1 MGRDVHGKMSKINV
15 ALKDGPQN
23 YKQHV
28 EDSNRFPGNQLSADF
43 ATVYSDHGLDYFAWS
58 ATCANIAPIIPVDAI
73 SASQSFQQMWQTGTA
88 HKVPNVSDAAL
99 FRKNAE
105 LGKGLPNRQHQR
117 AFFQFKHEGTHNDPF
132 DDAEEGE
139 VEALE
144 ERIMVWPVEMCRTY
158 SAHNIKVYQRR
169 TGEEERA
176 IV

>member
-73 SASQSFQQMWQTGTA
+73 SASQSFQQMW
-88 HKVPNVSDAAL
+88 NVSDAAL
-99 FRKNAE
+99 FRKDAE

-144 ERIMVWPVEMCRTY
+144 ERIMVWPAEMCRTY